1 VLSALFTNSHT
12 CAFKREELYS
22 DSGAVPPRQSML
34 DNLLDSWAYFEFPPI
49 TAQDRELFLKH
60 ASAPFLYA
68 DQPVDISSFL
78 RFFTSFF
85 RLNIGFNE
93 EGFVRAGIQVAVHFS
108 RVRGRWPS
116 QELRLWKKCAKCTIQ
131 MLFDSLL
138 CRKRYKSPLP
148 EIYYG
153 IHDSGFLSCFMC
165 CLGANSLHKR
175 NREYYIIV
183 LHTLFVHLDAGREV
197 SSSNETR

>member
-93 EGFVRAGIQVAVHFS
+93 EGFVRAGIQVAVHLRSCSWQMAVPGIAFVEEVCQVHHPDFVRLVALQKALQISAS
-108 RVRGRWPS
+108 RDL
-116 QELRLWKKCAKCTIQ
+116 LRYIRLG
-131 MLFDSLL
+131 FPLL
-138 CRKRYKSPLP
+138 L
-148 EIYYG
+148 
-153 IHDSGFLSCFMC
+153 HVLSGCEFTS
-165 CLGANSLHKR
+165 
-175 NREYYIIV
+175 
-183 LHTLFVHLDAGREV
+183 
-197 SSSNETR
+197 